1 MGSALGWILS
11 SVEEKAWNAAKD
23 GDISTLQD
31 LCMSSITA
39 MEWREAERGRTA
51 FIMACSKGHVDCA
64 RWLVENGVDVY
75 GRDYRGNTPLHY
87 ACLCGQPRVV
97 ELLLAQPQFSPFT
110 LNAKGLSPLDAAREA
125 YSDAADDRAVSTMAD
140 IAACI
145 ELLEE
150 RLAVHQ
156 DVIFTRT
163 DNAVS
168 RVVGIA
174 SLRSWTCSHAMV
186 FRTSSSLFLELALYT
201 PASPEVPLRCGP
213 VPSSTYFVLI
223 DPVNRPTT
231 FVKQPHAPS
240 SSMSSWLMAS
250 KAHAFSLLASPKTA
264 ASSVPTLDWVDFA
277 AFDAAGLDAW
287 AAFFVEIAVTKLSD
301 PTLSHDHQ
309 FNTQVSAI
317 CVCFGSR
324 SGGAIR
330 TKTMWRHQLPF
341 LRRHRLKKT

>member
-1 MGSALGWILS
+1 MGSALGWILN

-31 LCMSSITA
+31 LCMSSIAA

-87 ACLCGQPRVV
+87 ACLYGQPRVV

-150 RLAVHQ
+150 VGTVHILANLG
-156 DVIFTRT
+156 R
-163 DNAVS
+163 
-168 RVVGIA
+168 G
-174 SLRSWTCSHAMV
+174 
-186 FRTSSSLFLELALYT
+186 
-201 PASPEVPLRCGP
+201 
-213 VPSSTYFVLI
+213 
-223 DPVNRPTT
+223 TT
-231 FVKQPHAPS
+231 
-240 SSMSSWLMAS
+240 
-250 KAHAFSLLASPKTA
+250 
-264 ASSVPTLDWVDFA
+264 
-277 AFDAAGLDAW
+277 
-287 AAFFVEIAVTKLSD
+287 
-301 PTLSHDHQ
+301 
-309 FNTQVSAI
+309 
-317 CVCFGSR
+317 
-324 SGGAIR
+324 
-330 TKTMWRHQLPF
+330 
-341 LRRHRLKKT
+341 